1 VLPGPLWYR
10 SLAQL
15 ALNRGNKMGFGQA
28 ISAGFSNYVN
38 FRDRACRSEYWYW
51 ILFIIIA
58 HIVVGIIDSVLG
70 IQLVT
75 GLFGLVTIIPN
86 IAIAV
91 RRLHDLDRTGWWIL
105 LGFIP
110 LIGTIILL
118 ISYTTKGTDG
128 PNRFGP
134 DPFSRESIPESA
146 IRRSSLGQGVLPGWL
161 VRRSGARAVVPA
173 AWRRLQSN
181 E

>member
-1 VLPGPLWYR
+1 M
-10 SLAQL
+10 
-15 ALNRGNKMGFGQA
+15 GNEMGFGQA

-38 FRDRACRSEYWYW
+38 FSGRACRSEYWYW

-58 HIVVGIIDSVLG
+58 DIVAAIIDQALG

-86 IAIAV
+86 IAIAI

-110 LIGTIILL
+110 LIGWIILL
-118 ISYTTKGTDG
+118 IWYVTKGTDG

-134 DPFSRESIPESA
+134 DPLATLAIPA
-146 IRRSSLGQGVLPGWL
+146 TP
-161 VRRSGARAVVPA
+161 RAA
-173 AWRRLQSN
+173 
-181 E
+181 

>member
-1 VLPGPLWYR
+1 
-10 SLAQL
+10 
-15 ALNRGNKMGFGQA
+15 MGFGQA

-38 FRDRACRSEYWYW
+38 FSGRACRSEYWYW

-58 HIVVGIIDSVLG
+58 DIVAAIIDQTLG

-86 IAIAV
+86 IAIAI
-91 RRLHDLDRTGWWIL
+91 RRLHDLDRTGWWVL

-110 LIGTIILL
+110 LIGWIILL
-118 ISYTTKGTDG
+118 IWYVTKGTDG

-134 DPFSRESIPESA
+134 DPLATLAIPA
-146 IRRSSLGQGVLPGWL
+146 TP
-161 VRRSGARAVVPA
+161 RAA
-173 AWRRLQSN
+173 
-181 E
+181 

>member
-1 VLPGPLWYR
+1 
-10 SLAQL
+10 
-15 ALNRGNKMGFGQA
+15 MGFGQA

-38 FRDRACRSEYWYW
+38 FSGRACRSEYWYW

-58 HIVVGIIDSVLG
+58 DIVAAIIDQALG

-86 IAIAV
+86 IAIAI
-91 RRLHDLDRTGWWIL
+91 RRLHDLDRTGWWVL

-110 LIGTIILL
+110 LIGWIILL
-118 ISYTTKGTDG
+118 IWYVTKGTDG

-134 DPFSRESIPESA
+134 DPLATLAIPA
-146 IRRSSLGQGVLPGWL
+146 TP
-161 VRRSGARAVVPA
+161 RAA
-173 AWRRLQSN
+173 
-181 E
+181 